1 MLLSD
6 IALARGHSIPFDL
19 DPPPANPESPPPAPI
34 KYPFNLLSTA
44 TIPSSLASYL
54 DTYHPT
60 LTRLASPNL
69 HHLPRSLKTE
79 YIGWS
84 GGNRNSDVESRI
96 RRVWAEDSLR
106 GESGERGVLSKVI
119 VFCNKRSKVEDLAA
133 FLEEKGVRNVA
144 MTGTAESRKRGTNHH
159 LDGFLKVKTKAL
171 SIPSS
176 SPPPPS
182 SSHPS
187 TPSSD
192 LKDPKKAP
200 HVLITTSLLSRGL
213 DFSPDIKHVF
223 IVDEPRNMV
232 DFLHRAG
239 RAGRAGER
247 GKVVVFGKMSG
258 RGAGS
263 AKEVRK
269 KVGALRA

>member
-1 MLLSD
+1 M
-6 IALARGHSIPFDL
+6 
-19 DPPPANPESPPPAPI
+19 
-34 KYPFNLLSTA
+34 
-44 TIPSSLASYL
+44 
-54 DTYHPT
+54 
-60 LTRLASPNL
+60 
-69 HHLPRSLKTE
+69 
-79 YIGWS
+79 
-84 GGNRNSDVESRI
+84 ESRI

-144 MTGTAESRKRGTNHH
+144 MTGMAESRKRGTNHH

-176 SPPPPS
+176 SSSLPS
-182 SSHPS
+182 S
-187 TPSSD
+187 PSSD
-192 LKDPKKAP
+192 LKDPKKTP

-223 IVDEPRNMV
+223 IVDESRNMV

-258 RGAGS
+258 RGAGL